1 MKCNMENVQ
10 KRHIIHRNENNTWNV
25 NGKYHTTTDKTKR
38 HIKIQ
43 TMKNQYHCSLCAK
56 KSICRSQMNNH
67 ATENLNPYAQCGKE
81 VISRNHSKRHSRIIE

>member
-25 NGKYHTTTDKTKR
+25 NSKYHTTTDQTKR
-38 HIKIQ
+38 HIKIH

-56 KSICRSQMNNH
+56 KF
-67 ATENLNPYAQCGKE
+67 
-81 VISRNHSKRHSRIIE
+81 ISKSRFRVMLEQI